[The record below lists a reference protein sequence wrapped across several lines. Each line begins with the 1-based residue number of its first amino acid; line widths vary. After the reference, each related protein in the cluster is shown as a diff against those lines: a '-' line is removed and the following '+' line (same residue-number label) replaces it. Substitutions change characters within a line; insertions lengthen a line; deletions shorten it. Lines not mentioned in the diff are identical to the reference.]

1 MWCANEALDVYNRS
15 VRAGQLR
22 NRGFMRK
29 CEECEFDNL
38 EGTMVCADCGFP
50 IVQTNSALVL
60 EYDRFS
66 ATEGVRLH
74 TVMLNETTDVR
85 LEFVGYGERVDIRPN
100 QRTVFG
106 RTDNSTTSVP
116 DVDLTPFGAFDKGV
130 SRIHAALIRQ
140 DATLTLLDLGSSNG
154 TLINGRRILPDQPR
168 VVQDGDEITFGQL
181 IARVSFK

>member
-1 MWCANEALDVYNRS
+1 MIQRANRVDDVYNRS
-15 VRAGQLR
+15 HAGQQR
-22 NRGFMRK
+22 KRGFMRK
-29 CEECEFDNL
+29 CEECGFDNL
-38 EGTMVCADCGFP
+38 EGTMVCEDCGFP
-50 IVQTNSALVL
+50 IVKGTSSLPL

-66 ATEGVRLH
+66 VAEGARTH

-85 LEFVGYGERVDIRPN
+85 IEFVGYGERVDILPN

-106 RTDNSTTSVP
+106 RADSGVATAP
-116 DVDLTPFGAFDKGV
+116 DIDLSPFGAFDKGV

-154 TLINGRRILPDQPR
+154 TLINGRRVSPNQPR

-181 IARVSFK
+181 VARISFK